1 MAAEDFVVADRR
13 NDDGTDVKSNPVTA
27 GDKVDETV
35 LADNPDTEAAEAA
48 ETAGVSNAA
57 YIGYAAA
64 LNAFQSRTDIET
76 LADRRAREYGDTFD
90 DGAFMRE
97 AAYNADGTAATP
109 PRPGTVHG
117 DAPASS

>member
-1 MAAEDFVVADRR
+1 MAKEDYNVADRR
-13 NDDGTDVKSNPVTA
+13 IDSLEA
-27 GDKVDETV
+27 GDKVQETV
-35 LADNPDTEAAEAA
+35 FANPDVDARDFA
-48 ETAGVSNAA
+48 ETNGVSQAA
-57 YIGYAAA
+57 YANYAAA
-64 LNAFQSRTDIET
+64 LNAHQSRADIET

-117 DAPASS
+117 DAPASA